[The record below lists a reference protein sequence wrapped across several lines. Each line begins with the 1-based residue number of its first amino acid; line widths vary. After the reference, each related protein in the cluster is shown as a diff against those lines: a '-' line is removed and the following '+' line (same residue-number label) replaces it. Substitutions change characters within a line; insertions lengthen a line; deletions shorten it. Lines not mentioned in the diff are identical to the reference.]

1 MDAHSPSPTCRRC
14 GQCCLKGGP
23 ALHAEDAGLVPG
35 TLALSRLCT
44 FRAGE
49 MAYDQP
55 VGRVLPLAQEIIK
68 IKGLGD
74 GRSAGLG
81 GWACV
86 LYDGRARACRIHS
99 RRPAECSALFCEDT
113 RALAAMYHQDR
124 LTRAG
129 LLGDGHPALGVMA
142 EHEALVP
149 IGRIGELGE
158 TLRAGG
164 EGAAEA
170 ARELVAMAETDAA
183 FRRLFAERI
192 GIGPEYHDFFLGRGA
207 AALFAGVGV
216 ALRTDV
222 RTGLRVQPDPLW
234 RTR

>member
-1 MDAHSPSPTCRRC
+1 MT
-14 GQCCLKGGP
+14 P
-23 ALHAEDAGLVPG
+23 APLP
-35 TLALSRLCT
+35 LSLLCT

-49 MAYDQP
+49 LAHDQP
-55 VGRVLPLAQEIIK
+55 QGRVLPLAQEIIK

-86 LYDGRARACRIHS
+86 LYDARSRSCRIHES
-99 RRPAECSALFCEDT
+99 RPAECRALFCEDT
-113 RALAAMYHQDR
+113 RELAAMYGQDR

-129 LLGDGHPALGVMA
+129 LLGAGHPALAVMA

-149 IGRIGELGE
+149 VARIGELGAA
-158 TLRAGG
+158 LRS
-164 EGAAEA
+164 GAEDSAEA
-170 ARELVAMAETDAA
+170 ARELVIIAETDAA
-183 FRRLFAERI
+183 FRRLLAERI
-192 GIGPEYHDFFLGRGA
+192 GIGPELHDFFLGRGA
-207 AALFAGVGV
+207 AALFSGVGV

>member
-1 MDAHSPSPTCRRC
+1 MP
-14 GQCCLKGGP
+14 
-23 ALHAEDAGLVPG
+23 EI
-35 TLALSRLCT
+35 LALSQLCT

-49 MAYDQP
+49 AVFDQP
-55 VGRVLPLAQEIIK
+55 QGRVLPLEQEIIK

-86 LYDGRARACRIHS
+86 LYDGRARACRIHE
-99 RRPAECSALFCEDT
+99 RRPAECRALFCEDT
-113 RALAAMYHQDR
+113 RELAAMYGQDR

-129 LLGDGHPALGVMA
+129 LLGQGHPALAVVA

-149 IGRIGELGE
+149 VDRIAELGE
-158 TLRAGG
+158 ALRAG
-164 EGAAEA
+164 EQDA
-170 ARELVAMAETDAA
+170 ARELLAIAETDAA
-183 FRRLFAERI
+183 FRRLLTERV
-192 GIGPEYHDFFLGRGA
+192 GIGPEHHEFFLGRGA
-207 AALFAGVGV
+207 AALFSGAGV

>member
-1 MDAHSPSPTCRRC
+1 MP
-14 GQCCLKGGP
+14 
-23 ALHAEDAGLVPG
+23 E
-35 TLALSRLCT
+35 TLDLSRLCT
-44 FRAGE
+44 IRAGE
-49 MAYDQP
+49 QAYDQP
-55 VGRVLPLAQEIIK
+55 LGRVLPLAQEIIK
-68 IKGLGD
+68 IKGRGD

-86 LYDGRARACRIHS
+86 FYDGRARACRIHEN
-99 RRPAECSALFCEDT
+99 RPAECVALLCEDT
-113 RALAAMYHQDR
+113 RALSAIYHQNR
-124 LTRAG
+124 LTRAA
-129 LLGDGHPALGVMA
+129 LLGENHPALTVMA

-149 IGRIGELGE
+149 IGRIGELGAA
-158 TLRAGG
+158 LRS
-164 EGAAEA
+164 GAEDCAEA
-170 ARELVAMAETDAA
+170 ARELVIIAETDAT

-207 AALFAGVGV
+207 AALFSGAGV

>member
-1 MDAHSPSPTCRRC
+1 MNSPDRAPTCRRC

-23 ALHAEDAGLVPG
+23 ALHADDADLLPG
-35 TLALSRLCT
+35 TLGLHQLCT

-49 MAYDQP
+49 LVFDQP
-55 VGRVLPLAQEIIK
+55 QGRVLPLVTEMVK

-81 GWACV
+81 GWACL
-86 LYDGRARACRIHS
+86 LYDGRARACGIHE
-99 RRPAECSALFCEDT
+99 RRPAECRALFCEDT
-113 RALAAMYHQDR
+113 RALAAMYAEDR

-129 LLGDGHPALGVMA
+129 LLGEGHPALAVMA

-149 IGRIGELGE
+149 VARIALLAQELRE
-158 TLRAGG
+158 GG
-164 EGAAEA
+164 ESARDAAG
-170 ARELVAMAETDAA
+170 ELVAMAEADAA

-192 GIGPEYHDFFLGRGA
+192 GVTPEYHDFFLGRGA
-207 AALFAGVGV
+207 AALFAGAGV

>member
-1 MDAHSPSPTCRRC
+1 MNSPDRAPTCRRC

-23 ALHAEDAGLVPG
+23 ALHADDAGLVPG
-35 TLALSRLCT
+35 TLPLSQLCT

-49 MAYDQP
+49 LVFDQP
-55 VGRVLPLAQEIIK
+55 QGRVLPLAAEMIK

-81 GWACV
+81 GWACQ
-86 LYDGRARACRIHS
+86 LYDGRARACRVHD
-99 RRPAECSALFCEDT
+99 RRPAECRALFCEDT
-113 RALAAMYHQDR
+113 RELAAMYSRQR

-129 LLGDGHPALGVMA
+129 LLGDGHPALAVMA

-149 IGRIGELGE
+149 VARIALLGE
-158 TLRAGG
+158 ALRAGEQDAG
-164 EGAAEA
+164 
-170 ARELVAMAETDAA
+170 RELVAMAEADAA

-192 GIGPEYHDFFLGRGA
+192 GIGPEFHDFFLGRGA
-207 AALFAGVGV
+207 SALFSGAGV

>member
-1 MDAHSPSPTCRRC
+1 M
-14 GQCCLKGGP
+14 
-23 ALHAEDAGLVPG
+23 PG
-35 TLALSRLCT
+35 TLPLSQLCA

-49 MAYDQP
+49 AVFDQP
-55 VGRVLPLAQEIIK
+55 QGRVLPLEREIIK

-86 LYDGRARACRIHS
+86 LYDARARACRIHERS
-99 RRPAECSALFCEDT
+99 PAECRALFCEDT
-113 RALAAMYHQDR
+113 RGLAAMYGQGR

-129 LLGDGHPALGVMA
+129 LLGEGHPALAVMA

-149 IGRIGELGE
+149 VGRIAELGAA
-158 TLRAGG
+158 LRAG
-164 EGAAEA
+164 EQDA
-170 ARELVAMAETDAA
+170 ARELLTIAETDAA
-183 FRRLFAERI
+183 FRRLFAERV

-207 AALFAGVGV
+207 AALFSAVGV

>member
-1 MDAHSPSPTCRRC
+1 M
-14 GQCCLKGGP
+14 
-23 ALHAEDAGLVPG
+23 PG
-35 TLALSRLCT
+35 TLPLSQLCT

-49 MAYDQP
+49 AVFDQP
-55 VGRVLPLAQEIIK
+55 QGRVLPLAQEIVK

-86 LYDGRARACRIHS
+86 LFDGRARACRIHE
-99 RRPAECSALFCEDT
+99 RRPAECRALFCEDT
-113 RALAAMYHQDR
+113 RGLVAMYAQGR

-129 LLGDGHPALGVMA
+129 LLGQGHPALAVMA

-149 IGRIGELGE
+149 VGKIAELGAA
-158 TLRAGG
+158 LRAGDTGSG
-164 EGAAEA
+164 EAG
-170 ARELVAMAETDAA
+170 RELLAIAETDAA
-183 FRRLFAERI
+183 FRRLFAERV

-207 AALFAGVGV
+207 AALFSAVGV